1 MRAIGS
7 YMTKNIL
14 ILFAFV
20 LLAST
25 SNWVPLYTDGTLT
38 GGGYEDSPLGVDT
51 SKVATTYDLM
61 SAAGGTSYDVYTA
74 ILTQSGTSAPT
85 ATVLENT
92 LGGTVVWSYNDAG
105 QYIATLTGAFTT
117 NKTAV
122 FCNLGVDIA
131 APYVGRMEAYRNNA
145 NTVEVRVY
153 DNVNDVGSDDVLGD
167 NGTSIIE
174 IRVYP

>member
-1 MRAIGS
+1 
-7 YMTKNIL
+7 MTKNIL
-14 ILFAFV
+14 ILIAFV

-61 SAAGGTSYDVYTA
+61 SAAGGASYDVYTA
-74 ILTQSGTSAPT
+74 ILTQTGTSAPT

-92 LGGTVVWSYNDAG
+92 LGGTVVWTYDAEGSYIG
-105 QYIATLTGAFTT
+105 TLTGAFTAD
-117 NKTAV
+117 KTAI
-122 FCNLGVDIA
+122 FTGGFDGF
-131 APYVGRMEAYRNNA
+131 YFSYRGSA
-145 NTVEVRVY
+145 NTVTILTY
-153 DNVNDVGSDDVLGD
+153 DETLTLANDYL
-167 NGTSIIE
+167 NKNPIE

>member
-14 ILFAFV
+14 ILFALV

-61 SAAGGTSYDVYTA
+61 SAAGGASYDVYTA
-74 ILTQSGTSAPT
+74 ILTQTGTDAPV
-85 ATVLENT
+85 ATVLDNT
-92 LGGTVVWSYNDAG
+92 LGGTVVWTYEEFAIYYGTLSGVFTSGKTFIILSHPRPG
-105 QYIATLTGAFTT
+105 QGTVAYWGDVNTIVISGDDDYGSTT
-117 NKTAV
+117 YPMR
-122 FCNLGVDIA
+122 L
-131 APYVGRMEAYRNNA
+131 
-145 NTVEVRVY
+145 
-153 DNVNDVGSDDVLGD
+153 
-167 NGTSIIE
+167 E

>member
-1 MRAIGS
+1 MRAIGL

-14 ILFAFV
+14 ILIAFV

-61 SAAGGTSYDVYTA
+61 SAAGGASYDVYTA
-74 ILTQSGTSAPT
+74 ILTQTGTSAPT

-92 LGGTVVWSYNDAG
+92 LGGTVVWTYNAEGSYIG
-105 QYIATLTGAFTT
+105 TLTGAFTAD
-117 NKTAV
+117 KTAI
-122 FCNLGVDIA
+122 FTGGFDGF
-131 APYVGRMEAYRNNA
+131 YF
-145 NTVEVRVY
+145 
-153 DNVNDVGSDDVLGD
+153 
-167 NGTSIIE
+167 
-174 IRVYP
+174 

>member
-1 MRAIGS
+1 MRAIGL

-14 ILFAFV
+14 ILIAFV

-61 SAAGGTSYDVYTA
+61 SAAGGASYDVYTA
-74 ILTQSGTSAPT
+74 ILTQTGTSAPT

-92 LGGTVVWSYNDAG
+92 LGGTVVWTYNAEGSYIG
-105 QYIATLTGAFTT
+105 TLTGAFTAD
-117 NKTAV
+117 KTAI
-122 FCNLGVDIA
+122 FTGGFDGF
-131 APYVGRMEAYRNNA
+131 YFSYRGSA
-145 NTVEVRVY
+145 NTVTILTY
-153 DNVNDVGSDDVLGD
+153 DETLTLANDYL
-167 NGTSIIE
+167 NKNPIE

>member
-1 MRAIGS
+1 MRAIGL

-14 ILFAFV
+14 ILIALV

-61 SAAGGTSYDVYTA
+61 SAAGGASYDVYTA
-74 ILTQSGTSAPT
+74 ILTQTGTSAPT

-92 LGGTVVWSYNDAG
+92 LGGTVVWTYNAEGSYIG
-105 QYIATLTGAFTT
+105 TLTGAFTAD
-117 NKTAV
+117 KTAI
-122 FCNLGVDIA
+122 FTGGFDGF
-131 APYVGRMEAYRNNA
+131 YFSYRGSA
-145 NTVEVRVY
+145 NTVTILTY
-153 DNVNDVGSDDVLGD
+153 DETLTLANDYL
-167 NGTSIIE
+167 NKNPIE

>member
-14 ILFAFV
+14 ILFAFA

-61 SAAGGTSYDVYTA
+61 SAAGGASYDVYTA

-92 LGGTVVWSYNDAG
+92 LGGTVVWTYDAEGSYIG
-105 QYIATLTGAFTT
+105 TLTGAFTAD
-117 NKTAV
+117 KTAI
-122 FCNLGVDIA
+122 FTGGFDGF
-131 APYVGRMEAYRNNA
+131 YFSYRGTDNTIILNTYDETLTLA
-145 NTVEVRVY
+145 NDY
-153 DNVNDVGSDDVLGD
+153 LNKNP
-167 NGTSIIE
+167 IE

>member
-61 SAAGGTSYDVYTA
+61 SAASGASYLVYTA
-74 ILTQSGTSAPT
+74 LLTQSGTDAPV

-92 LGGTVVWSYNDAG
+92 LGGTVTWSYVGAG
-105 QYIATLTGAFTT
+105 SYRATLTGAFPSGKFFAFPDYWSIPTDGGSFMAIFRSNDDSFILET
-117 NKTAV
+117 GNDGY
-122 FCNLGVDIA
+122 LGYYSGVSPI
-131 APYVGRMEAYRNNA
+131 
-145 NTVEVRVY
+145 EVRVY
-153 DNVNDVGSDDVLGD
+153 
-167 NGTSIIE
+167 
-174 IRVYP
+174 P

>member
-1 MRAIGS
+1 MRAIGL

-14 ILFAFV
+14 ILIAFV

-61 SAAGGTSYDVYTA
+61 SAAGGASYLVYTA
-74 ILTQSGTSAPT
+74 LLSQADTDAPT
-85 ATVLENT
+85 AIVLENT
-92 LGGTVVWSYNDAG
+92 LGGTVVWTYNAEGSYIG
-105 QYIATLTGAFTT
+105 TLTGAFTAD
-117 NKTAV
+117 KTAI
-122 FCNLGVDIA
+122 FTGGFDGF
-131 APYVGRMEAYRNNA
+131 YFSYRGSA
-145 NTVEVRVY
+145 NTVTILTY
-153 DNVNDVGSDDVLGD
+153 DETLTLANDYL
-167 NGTSIIE
+167 NKNPIE

>member
-61 SAAGGTSYDVYTA
+61 SAAGGASYDVYTA
-74 ILTQSGTSAPT
+74 ILTQTGTSAPT
-85 ATVLENT
+85 AIVLENT
-92 LGGTVVWSYNDAG
+92 LGGTVVWSYVSAG
-105 QYIATLTGAFTT
+105 NYRATLSGVFTAD
-117 NKTAV
+117 KTIPMLLQNYNWDGMADNNMRWGTSSYCV
-122 FCNLGVDIA
+122 LTIA
-131 APYVGRMEAYRNNA
+131 AGDDFIAAGNEAF
-145 NTVEVRVY
+145 V
-153 DNVNDVGSDDVLGD
+153 
-167 NGTSIIE
+167 E

>member
-1 MRAIGS
+1 MRAIGL

-14 ILFAFV
+14 ILIAFV

-61 SAAGGTSYDVYTA
+61 SAAGGASYDVYTA
-74 ILTQSGTSAPT
+74 LLTQTGTSAPT

-92 LGGTVVWSYNDAG
+92 LGGTVVWTYNAEGSYIG
-105 QYIATLTGAFTT
+105 TLTGAFTAD
-117 NKTAV
+117 KTAI
-122 FCNLGVDIA
+122 FTGGFDGF
-131 APYVGRMEAYRNNA
+131 YFSYRGSA
-145 NTVEVRVY
+145 NTVTILTY
-153 DNVNDVGSDDVLGD
+153 DETLTLANDYL
-167 NGTSIIE
+167 NKNPIE

>member
-1 MRAIGS
+1 MRAIGL

-14 ILFAFV
+14 ILIAFV

-61 SAAGGTSYDVYTA
+61 SAAGGASYLVYTA
-74 ILTQSGTSAPT
+74 LLSQTGTSAPT

-92 LGGTVVWSYNDAG
+92 LGGTVVWTYNAEGSYIG
-105 QYIATLTGAFTT
+105 TLTGAFTAD
-117 NKTAV
+117 KTAI
-122 FCNLGVDIA
+122 FTGGFDGF
-131 APYVGRMEAYRNNA
+131 YFSYRGSA
-145 NTVEVRVY
+145 NTVTILTY
-153 DNVNDVGSDDVLGD
+153 DETLTLANDYL
-167 NGTSIIE
+167 NKNPIE

>member
-61 SAAGGTSYDVYTA
+61 SAAGGASYDVYTA
-74 ILTQSGTSAPT
+74 LLTQTGTDAPV

-92 LGGTVVWSYNDAG
+92 LGAVTVVW
-105 QYIATLTGAFTT
+105 
-117 NKTAV
+117 
-122 FCNLGVDIA
+122 
-131 APYVGRMEAYRNNA
+131 
-145 NTVEVRVY
+145 TV
-153 DNVNDVGSDDVLGD
+153 
-167 NGTSIIE
+167 
-174 IRVYP
+174 

>member
-1 MRAIGS
+1 MRAIGL

-14 ILFAFV
+14 ILIALV

-61 SAAGGTSYDVYTA
+61 SAAGGASYLVYTA
-74 ILTQSGTSAPT
+74 LLSQADTDAPT
-85 ATVLENT
+85 AIVLENT
-92 LGGTVVWSYNDAG
+92 LGGTVVWTYNAEGSYIG
-105 QYIATLTGAFTT
+105 TLTGAFTAD
-117 NKTAV
+117 KTAI
-122 FCNLGVDIA
+122 FTGGFDGF
-131 APYVGRMEAYRNNA
+131 YFSYRGSA
-145 NTVEVRVY
+145 NTVTILTY
-153 DNVNDVGSDDVLGD
+153 DETLTLANDYL
-167 NGTSIIE
+167 NKNPIE

>member
-61 SAAGGTSYDVYTA
+61 SAAGGASYDVYTA
-74 ILTQSGTSAPT
+74 LLTQTGTDAPV

-92 LGGTVVWSYNDAG
+92 LGGTVVWTYETSGEYRG
-105 QYIATLTGAFTT
+105 TLSGAFTAS
-117 NKTAV
+117 KTVLFIQYISAAV
-122 FCNLGVDIA
+122 AGADFSLTRYDD
-131 APYVGRMEAYRNNA
+131 
-145 NTVEVRVY
+145 NTVRVR
-153 DNVNDVGSDDVLGD
+153 DGD
-167 NGTSIIE
+167 GTDGLTARAIE

>member
-1 MRAIGS
+1 MRAIGL

-14 ILFAFV
+14 ILIAFV

-61 SAAGGTSYDVYTA
+61 SAAGGASYDVYTA
-74 ILTQSGTSAPT
+74 ILTQTGTSAPT

-92 LGGTVVWSYNDAG
+92 LGGTVVWSYVTG
-105 QYIATLTGAFTT
+105 GTYQATLSGAFTA
-117 NKTAV
+117 NKTATYLEDRGWDGLYGSS
-122 FCNLGVDIA
+122 FL
-131 APYVGRMEAYRNNA
+131 VG
-145 NTVEVRVY
+145 T
-153 DNVNDVGSDDVLGD
+153 
-167 NGTSIIE
+167 TSICQLNILAGDDFIGGGTEAVVE

>member
-61 SAAGGTSYDVYTA
+61 SAAGGASYDVYTA
-74 ILTQSGTSAPT
+74 TLTQEGTDDPVAI
-85 ATVLENT
+85 VLENT
-92 LGGTVVWSYNDAG
+92 LGGTVVWD
-105 QYIATLTGAFTT
+105 YISTGNYSATLTGVFTV
-117 NKTAV
+117 NKTTCFFAL
-122 FCNLGVDIA
+122 N
-131 APYVGRMEAYRNNA
+131 APSTFGI
-145 NTVEVRVY
+145 TY
-153 DNVNDVGSDDVLGD
+153 DRDSDDVLTFQ
-167 NGTSIIE
+167 TSEEAVPSDDILYKSLIE